1 MSKYIVYAFYQF
13 LPVDDVVDLQRRLEQ
28 WRNHQDLK
36 GTIICAKEGINGTVA
51 ALPETIHTLRSWF
64 VSETDFHHLEAKQH
78 GCDENPFL
86 RFKIKIKDEIVTLG
100 AKNVKPI
107 EQVGTYIEP
116 EQWDTLID
124 DPDTIVIDTRNQY
137 EIAIG
142 TFKNAINPETDT
154 FRDFKSYVK
163 SHLDVKK
170 NKKVAMYCTG
180 GIRCEKASSWML
192 QEGFETVFHLK
203 GGILNYLEKV
213 KPEHSSWEGDCFVFD
228 QRVAVNH
235 QCEAGEYT
243 QCYACRMPLT
253 KQQLQ
258 HPHYEPGISCE
269 YCIHTTSPEQKAAF
283 KERQHQQTLA
293 KKRGEQH
300 IGAKS

>member
-1 MSKYIVYAFYQF
+1 MSKYTVYAFYQF
-13 LPVDDVVDLQRRLEQ
+13 LPVDDVIALQRGLEQ
-28 WRNHQDLK
+28 WRSHEDLK
-36 GTIICAKEGINGTVA
+36 GTIICAQEGINGTVA
-51 ALPETIHTLRSWF
+51 ALPETISALRLWLADK
-64 VSETDFHHLEAKQH
+64 TPFHNLEAKQH
-78 GCDENPFL
+78 VCAENPFL
-86 RFKIKIKDEIVTLG
+86 RFKVKVKDEIVTLG

-116 EQWDTLID
+116 EQWDEIID
-124 DPDTIVIDTRNQY
+124 DPDTIVIDTRNKY

-154 FRDFKSYVK
+154 FREFKSYVK

-203 GGILNYLEKV
+203 GGVLNYLEKI

-235 QCEAGEYT
+235 QCETGAYL

-253 KQQLQ
+253 KQQAL

-269 YCIHTTSPEQKAAF
+269 YCIHTTSSEQKASF
-283 KERQHQQTLA
+283 KERQLQQTLA

-300 IGAKS
+300 IGVKS